1 MGPSQWQRQSIMT
14 FARPQKSRFD
24 IALLV
29 FHIRRPL
36 TSRELSNNMAE
47 MQDTVAGAPMDVD
60 DAGPNSSAHQQQTF
74 HIGTRQS
81 LLARVQTDEVVKAL
95 KQVWPDYKFEVHAM
109 STTGDNNQ
117 RTALHKFNDK
127 ALWTQELE
135 VLLQSGELDLI
146 VHSLKD
152 MPTQLP
158 VDLDLG
164 CITKR
169 SDPRDALVI
178 KPSLRENV
186 KGLADLPD
194 GAVVGTSSLRRIA
207 QLKRQFPKLK
217 YTDVRGNIGTRLRKL
232 DDPDSEYSAII
243 LAAAGLQRMGM
254 LDRVSVFLS
263 KDNGGMLHA
272 VGQGALGIETR
283 KGDTRV
289 EKLLSRI
296 GCDRTAR
303 QALAER
309 SLMRTLEGGCSVP
322 IGVET
327 EWVKKSEFITEGG
340 GIGVKPAEDYHA
352 LSGVATSA
360 PENSTGP
367 PPSQEHPP
375 GPLGTQAVPVSHTV
389 NVTMSAP
396 QPSVSPRDDENA
408 QLSDE
413 LIMHAIVSSLDGTEC
428 VTVEARKMI
437 ASIQDADQF
446 GRDVAKM
453 LVEKGADKILESI
466 ELNRGIIHEQGDA

>member
-1 MGPSQWQRQSIMT
+1 MEVDGVGP
-14 FARPQKSRFD
+14 D
-24 IALLV
+24 
-29 FHIRRPL
+29 
-36 TSRELSNNMAE
+36 LSNQPRE
-47 MQDTVAGAPMDVD
+47 
-60 DAGPNSSAHQQQTF
+60 TF

-95 KQVWPDYKFEVHAM
+95 KQVWPGHEFEVHAM

-117 RTALHKFNDK
+117 KTALHKFNEK

-164 CITKR
+164 CVTKR
-169 SDPRDALVI
+169 ADPRDALCI
-178 KPSLRENV
+178 KPSLREKV

-207 QLKRQFPKLK
+207 QLRSQFPKLK
-217 YTDVRGNIGTRLRKL
+217 YADVRGNIGTRLRKL

-272 VGQGALGIETR
+272 VGQGALGIEIR
-283 KGDTRV
+283 KGDTRIQ
-289 EKLLSRI
+289 KLLSRI
-296 GCDRTAR
+296 GCEKTTR

-327 EWVKKSEFITEGG
+327 EWIKKSEFITEGG

-360 PENSTGP
+360 PENSTAP
-367 PPSQEHPP
+367 PPSQNHPP

-389 NVTMSAP
+389 NVTTSP
-396 QPSVSPRDDENA
+396 LQPSVSPRSGENA

-413 LIMHAIVSSLDGTEC
+413 LIMQAIVISLDGADYVET
-428 VTVEARKMI
+428 EARKMI
-437 ASIQDADQF
+437 TSMEDADQF
-446 GRDVAKM
+446 GRDVARM
-453 LVEKGADKILESI
+453 LVEKGADKILKEI
-466 ELNRGIIHEQGDA
+466 ELNRGIIHEQGEA